1 MKRRRA
7 TVEGRKT
14 MTERDPLS
22 MQTDNTEFGRTYG
35 DTIEGGPISQVQI
48 GDRVVDST
56 GKEFGK
62 VKFVKMGD
70 PTATTTEGQEGY
82 ETSFLGWTF
91 EGGLEKLPEQDQAR
105 LVRVGY
111 IHIDIPLAPDKYAG
125 GFMLDRVEDGAVYL
139 AVTEDNLY

>member
-1 MKRRRA
+1 
-7 TVEGRKT
+7 

-35 DTIEGGPISQVQI
+35 DTVEAGPISEVQI

-70 PTATTTEGQEGY
+70 PTAATTKGQEGY
-82 ETSFLGWTF
+82 ETSFLGWRL
-91 EGGLEKLPEQDQAR
+91 EGGLDKLPESDQER

-111 IHIDIPLAPDKYAG
+111 FHIDIPLAQDKYAG
-125 GFMLDRVEDGAVYL
+125 AFMIDRVEDGAVYL
-139 AVTEDNLY
+139 SVSEDNLY

>member
-1 MKRRRA
+1 
-7 TVEGRKT
+7 

-62 VKFVKMGD
+62 VKFIKMGD
-70 PTATTTEGQEGY
+70 PTAVTDKGQEGY
-82 ETSFLGWTF
+82 ETTFLGWKF
-91 EGGLEKLPEQDQAR
+91 EGGLAKLPEQVQAR
-105 LVRVGY
+105 LIRVGY

-125 GFMLDRVEDGAVYL
+125 AFMIDRVEDGAVYL
-139 AVTEDNLY
+139 SISEDELY

>member
-1 MKRRRA
+1 
-7 TVEGRKT
+7 

-35 DTIEGGPISQVQI
+35 DTVEGGPISQVQI

-70 PTATTTEGQEGY
+70 PTAATTKGQEGY
-82 ETSFLGWTF
+82 ETSFLGWRL
-91 EGGLEKLPEQDQAR
+91 EGGLDKLPESDQER

-111 IHIDIPLAPDKYAG
+111 FHIDIPLAPDKYAG
-125 GFMLDRVEDGAVYL
+125 AFMIDRVEDGAVYL
-139 AVTEDNLY
+139 SVSEDNLY

>member
-1 MKRRRA
+1 
-7 TVEGRKT
+7 

-22 MQTDNTEFGRTYG
+22 MQTDNTVFGRDYG

-70 PTATTTEGQEGY
+70 PTAVTDEGQEGY
-82 ETSFLGWTF
+82 EASFLGWRL
-91 EGGLEKLPEQDQAR
+91 EGGVDKLPEDVQAR
-105 LVRVGY
+105 LYRVGY
-111 IHIDIPLAPDKYAG
+111 IHVDIPLAPDKYAG
-125 GFMLDRVEDGAVYL
+125 AFMVDRVEDGAVYL
-139 AVTEDNLY
+139 SVEEDSLY

>member
-1 MKRRRA
+1 
-7 TVEGRKT
+7 

-22 MQTDNTEFGRTYG
+22 MQTDNTAFGKTYG
-35 DTIEGGPISQVQI
+35 DTVESGPISEVQI

-70 PTATTTEGQEGY
+70 PTAASDKGQEGY
-82 ETSFLGWTF
+82 ETSFLGWKF
-91 EGGLEKLPEQDQAR
+91 EGGLAKLPEQMQER
-105 LVRVGY
+105 LLRVGY

-125 GFMLDRVEDGAVYL
+125 GFMIDRVEDGAVYL
-139 AVTEDNLY
+139 AVPEDDLY

>member
-1 MKRRRA
+1 
-7 TVEGRKT
+7 

-35 DTIEGGPISQVQI
+35 DTVEGGPISQVQI
-48 GDRVVDST
+48 GDRVVDSS

-70 PTATTTEGQEGY
+70 PTAATTQGQVGY
-82 ETSFLGWTF
+82 ETSILGWQF
-91 EGGLEKLPEQDQAR
+91 EGSLERLPQQDQAR

-125 GFMLDRVEDGAVYL
+125 GFMIDRVEDGTVYL
-139 AVTEDNLY
+139 VVSEESLY